1 MNASTA
7 TAETSSSSTG
17 TTEPQRKRFNVNHVA
32 HVLEK
37 LGLGF
42 FTPFVRLAVGDE
54 PARQIRQILV
64 SIVLPLAAFGVFVA
78 LWSSASTRIQTDS
91 MKIPSPSETWSAWQ
105 GILDFAAR
113 EKQNAVEFHERMEK
127 MAARQ
132 DELAAKTAVKLEAAQ
147 AAGDTA
153 AAEKLEA
160 RIVALEEKAEKFS
173 TRDYS
178 GPPTFFDQIWTSLF
192 TVAVGFLVATFIA
205 VPLGILCGLS
215 ATFNTAI
222 NPLIQIFKPVSPLAW
237 LPIVFVIVTALYTP
251 PDGATLVTRAMLI
264 SAGTV
269 TLCSLW
275 PTLINTAVGV
285 ASIDP
290 DHMNVAK
297 VLKLNWLQRIFKIV
311 LPSALPLMFTGMRLS
326 LGVGWM
332 VLIAADM
339 LAQNPG
345 LGKFVWD
352 TFQNGSTAS
361 MAEIVC
367 AVFAIGL
374 IGFALDRI
382 MQILQRLVSFDDK
395 AI

>member
-1 MNASTA
+1 MSTA
-7 TAETSSSSTG
+7 TIEPPARKASS
-17 TTEPQRKRFNVNHVA
+17 PAPKRRFNVPGLTHT
-32 HVLEK
+32 LDR

-42 FTPFVRLAVGDE
+42 FSPFVRLAFREE
-54 PARQIRQILV
+54 PGKQVVEITRN
-64 SIVLPLAAFGVFVA
+64 IVFPLIAFAVF
-78 LWSSASTRIQTDS
+78 LGMWSYASTAIHTEAQ
-91 MKIPSPSETWSAWQ
+91 KIPSPSETWTAWK
-105 GILDFAAR
+105 GIVEFSRSEDRKAR
-113 EKQNAVEFHERMEK
+113 EFKVRMK
-127 MAARQ
+127 S
-132 DELAAKTAVKLEAAQ
+132 LAAKQIEVAERYMAEAGVAR

-153 AAEKLEA
+153 GAAT
-160 RIVALEEKAEKFS
+160 LEEKAQT
-173 TRDYS
+173 TRERAKSLAKRPYS
-178 GPPTFFDQIWTSLF
+178 GPPTFFTQIKISLI
-192 TVAVGFLVATFIA
+192 TIAVGFLAATLIA
-205 VPLGILCGLS
+205 IPVGVLCGIS
-215 ATFNTAI
+215 KGFNVAF

-237 LPIVFVIVTALYTP
+237 LPIVFVVVTALYNP
-251 PDGATLVTRAMLI
+251 GDNSLVSRAMLI

-285 ASIDP
+285 AGIDP
-290 DHMNVAK
+290 DHMNVAR
-297 VLKLNWLQRIFKIV
+297 VLKLSWTQRIFKII
-311 LPSALPLMFTGMRLS
+311 LPSALPFMFTGMRLS

-352 TFQNGSTAS
+352 TFQNGSTSS
-361 MAEIVC
+361 MAQIVC

-382 MQILQRLVSFDDK
+382 MLVLQRTVSFDEQ

>member
-1 MNASTA
+1 MSTA
-7 TAETSSSSTG
+7 TA
-17 TTEPQRKRFNVNHVA
+17 TTPAPKSKTASGPSWNANAVTHSLDR
-32 HVLEK
+32 

-42 FTPFVRLAVGDE
+42 FSPFVRLAAGDE
-54 PARQIRQILV
+54 PEKQVREITLNV
-64 SIVLPLAAFGVFVA
+64 VLPIVAFAVFLG
-78 LWSSASTRIQTDS
+78 LWSMAAANIRTDAQ
-91 MKIPSPSETWSAWQ
+91 KIPSPTETWTAWK
-105 GILDFAAR
+105 GILEFAKN
-113 EKQNAVEFHERMEK
+113 ESKKAVEFKGRMK
-127 MAARQ
+127 TIADKQ
-132 DELAAKTAVKLEAAQ
+132 LELAAKNEA
-147 AAGDTA
+147 A
-153 AAEKLEA
+153 AAEAKAAGNTAEA
-160 RIVALEEKAEKFS
+160 ESLQAKADTARERAESFLDRK
-173 TRDYS
+173 YV
-178 GPPTFFDQIWTSLF
+178 GPPTFFTQIYISLF
-192 TVAVGFLVATFIA
+192 TVAVGFIVATAIA

-215 ATFNTAI
+215 KSFNTAI

-237 LPIVFVIVTALYTP
+237 LPIVFVLVTALYTP
-251 PDGATLVTRAMLI
+251 PSSDSFITRAMLI

-285 ASIDP
+285 AGIDP

-297 VLKLNWLQRIFKIV
+297 VLKLSWTQRIFKIV

-352 TFQNGSTAS
+352 TFQNGSTTS
-361 MAEIVC
+361 MAQIVC
-367 AVFAIGL
+367 AVFAIGI

-382 MQILQRLVSFDDK
+382 MLVLQRLVSFDEQ